1 MKARLPKSMLRA
13 KAIELYEEWL
23 KQNPTPESER
33 LKFSEKWINQWMR
46 EYGVSLLK
54 PNKRFS
60 VSAADRKKRITDFV
74 KNIIRVRYFYKVRHG
89 VEPEII
95 NIHQRP
101 LHRNKSGGQK
111 TMTVSIMN
119 QYLSK
124 KTTTSHDNV

>member
-74 KNIIRVRYFYKVRHG
+74 KSIIRVRHFYKERHG

-95 NIHQRP
+95 NIDQRP
-101 LHRNKSGGQK
+101 LHSNESGG
-111 TMTVSIMN
+111 
-119 QYLSK
+119 
-124 KTTTSHDNV
+124 